1 MIDPGLI
8 DMIMRIRGRG
18 ISDNAVLRAME
29 LVIRKRFVDQKYW
42 DVAYDEQSL
51 PTSCGQTVSK
61 PLTIA
66 LMTQML
72 ELSPEHKLLEIGTG
86 SGYHTAI
93 LSKIVR
99 RVYSVERYKQLIREA
114 EERFKALGITNHVIR
129 HGDGRYGWG
138 GQAPFDRIILTCAL
152 RAEPAMLIDQL
163 APKGMLVAVVDGQL
177 TRYSKARKK
186 VTVETLF
193 PLSIP
198 MIEAGKS
205 KAL

>member
-29 LVIRKRFVDQKYW
+29 LIARKRFVDEAYW
-42 DVAYDEQSL
+42 DVAYEEQAL
-51 PTSCGQTVSK
+51 PTSCGQSLSP

-72 ELSPEHKLLEIGTG
+72 ELSPAHKLLEIGTG

-93 LSKIVR
+93 LSKIVK
-99 RVYSVERYKQLIREA
+99 RVYSVERYKQLIRET
-114 EERFKALGITNHVIR
+114 ETRFKAMGITNHVIR

-163 APKGMLVAVVDGQL
+163 APNGKLVAVVDDQL

-193 PLSIP
+193 PLKIP

>member
-1 MIDPGLI
+1 
-8 DMIMRIRGRG
+8 MIMRIRGRG

-29 LVIRKRFVDQKYW
+29 LVARKHFITKKYW
-42 DVAYDEQSL
+42 DVAYEEQSL
-51 PTSCGQTVSK
+51 PTSCGQTLSP

-93 LSKIVR
+93 LSKIVK
-99 RVYSVERYKQLIREA
+99 RVYSVERYNQLIREA
-114 EERFKALGITNHVIR
+114 EGRFQKLGITNHVIR

-152 RAEPAMLIDQL
+152 RAEPAMLIEQL
-163 APKGMLVAVVDGQL
+163 APKGVLIAVVDGQL

-186 VTVETLF
+186 VTVETFF

>member
-8 DMIMRIRGRG
+8 DMIMRVRGRG
-18 ISDNAVLRAME
+18 ISDNALLRAME
-29 LVIRKRFVDQKYW
+29 LIARKRFVDETYW

-51 PTSCGQTVSK
+51 PTSCGQSLSP

-72 ELSPEHKLLEIGTG
+72 ELSPEHKLLEVGTG

-93 LSKIVR
+93 LSKMVK
-99 RVYSVERYKQLIREA
+99 RVYSVERYKQLIRETEA
-114 EERFKALGITNHVIR
+114 RFKVLGITNHVIR

-163 APKGMLVAVVDGQL
+163 AAGGKLIAVVDDQL
-177 TRYSKARKK
+177 TRYTKARTK
-186 VTVETLF
+186 VSVETLF
-193 PLSIP
+193 PLVIP

>member
-8 DMIMRIRGRG
+8 DMIMRVRGRG
-18 ISDNAVLRAME
+18 ISDNAALRAME
-29 LVIRKRFVDQKYW
+29 LVARKRFVDKKHW
-42 DVAYDEQSL
+42 DAAYDEQSL
-51 PTSCGQTVSK
+51 PTSCGQTVSP

-72 ELSPEHKLLEIGTG
+72 ELSPEHKCLEIGTG

-93 LSKIVR
+93 LSKIVK
-99 RVYSVERYKQLIREA
+99 RVYSVERYKQLIAEA

-163 APKGMLVAVVDGQL
+163 ASNGKLVAVVDGHL
-177 TRYSKARKK
+177 TRYKKARTK

-193 PLSIP
+193 PLELP

>member
-29 LVIRKRFVDQKYW
+29 LVARKHFVAKKHW
-42 DVAYDEQSL
+42 DVAYEEQSL
-51 PTSCGQTVSK
+51 PTFCGQSLSP

-72 ELSPEHKLLEIGTG
+72 ELNPAHKLLEIGTG

-93 LSKIVR
+93 LSKIVK

-114 EERFKALGITNHVIR
+114 EGRFHKLGITNHVIR

>member
-1 MIDPGLI
+1 MIDAGLI

-18 ISDNAVLRAME
+18 ISDNALLRAME
-29 LVIRKRFVDQKYW
+29 LVARKHFTAQKHW

-51 PTSCGQTVSK
+51 PTSCGQVLSP

-93 LSKIVR
+93 LSKIVK
-99 RVYSVERYKQLIREA
+99 RVYSVERYKLLIAEA
-114 EERFKALGITNHVIR
+114 EARFKALGITNHVIR

-152 RAEPAMLIDQL
+152 RAEPAMLIEQL
-163 APKGMLVAVVDGQL
+163 APNGKLVAVVDGHL
-177 TRYSKARKK
+177 TRYSKARTK

-193 PLSIP
+193 PLEIP

>member
-1 MIDPGLI
+1 
-8 DMIMRIRGRG
+8 MIMRLRGRG
-18 ISDNAVLRAME
+18 ISDNAVLRAIE
-29 LVIRKRFVDQKYW
+29 LVPRKHFVSKNYW
-42 DVAYDEQSL
+42 DVAYEEQSL
-51 PTSCGQTVSK
+51 PTSCGQSLSP

-72 ELSPEHKLLEIGTG
+72 ELTPEHKLLEIGIG
-86 SGYHTAI
+86 SGYQTAI
-93 LSKIVR
+93 LSKIVK
-99 RVYSVERYKQLIREA
+99 RVYSVERYKLLISEA
-114 EERFKALGITNHVIR
+114 EERFKRLGVTNHVIR

-138 GQAPFDRIILTCAL
+138 GQAPFDRIILTCGL

-163 APKGMLVAVVDGQL
+163 APGGKLVAVVDDQL

-193 PLSIP
+193 PLQIP

-205 KAL
+205 KSL

>member
-1 MIDPGLI
+1 MIDAGLI
-8 DMIMRIRGRG
+8 DMIMRVRGRG

-29 LVIRKRFVDQKYW
+29 LVTRKHFVDQKYW
-42 DVAYDEQSL
+42 DVAYEEQAL
-51 PTSCGQTVSK
+51 PTSCGQALSP

-93 LSKIVR
+93 LSKIVK

-114 EERFKALGITNHVIR
+114 EARFKALAITNHVIR

-163 APKGMLVAVVDGQL
+163 APNGKLVAVVDDQL

-193 PLSIP
+193 PLQIS

>member
-18 ISDNAVLRAME
+18 ISDNTVLRAME
-29 LVIRKRFVDQKYW
+29 LVARKRFVELKYW
-42 DVAYDEQSL
+42 DVAYEEQSL
-51 PTSCGQTVSK
+51 PTSCGQALSP

-93 LSKIVR
+93 LSKIVK
-99 RVYSVERYKQLIREA
+99 RVYSVERYKQLIRETEA
-114 EERFKALGITNHVIR
+114 RFKALGITNHVIR

-163 APKGMLVAVVDGQL
+163 APNGKLVAVVDDQL

-186 VTVETLF
+186 VSVETLF
-193 PLSIP
+193 PLQIP

>member
-18 ISDNAVLRAME
+18 ISDNAVLKAME
-29 LVIRKRFVDQKYW
+29 LAPRKFFVDESLW
-42 DVAYDEQSL
+42 EVAYDEQSL
-51 PTSCGQTVSK
+51 PTSCGQTLSP
-61 PLTIA
+61 PLTVA

-72 ELSPEHKLLEIGTG
+72 ELSADHKLLEIGCG

-93 LSKIVR
+93 LSKIVK
-99 RVYSVERYKQLIREA
+99 RVYSVERYKLLIREA
-114 EERFKALGITNHVIR
+114 EARFKALGITNHVIR

-163 APKGMLVAVVDGQL
+163 APNGKLVAVVDDQL

-186 VTVETLF
+186 VSVETLF
-193 PLSIP
+193 PLQTP

-205 KAL
+205 KSL

>member
-1 MIDPGLI
+1 
-8 DMIMRIRGRG
+8 MIMRIRGRG

-29 LVIRKRFVDQKYW
+29 LVARKHFVSKKYW
-42 DVAYDEQSL
+42 NVAYEEQSL
-51 PTSCGQTVSK
+51 PTSCGQVLSP

-93 LSKIVR
+93 LSKIVK

-114 EERFKALGITNHVIR
+114 EARFKSLGITNHVIR

-138 GQAPFDRIILTCAL
+138 GQAPFDRIIVTSGL

-163 APKGMLVAVVDGQL
+163 APNGKLVAIVDDQL
-177 TRYSKARKK
+177 TRYSKARTK
-186 VTVETLF
+186 VAIETLF
-193 PLSIP
+193 PLEVP

>member
-29 LVIRKRFVDQKYW
+29 LVARKHFITKKYW
-42 DVAYDEQSL
+42 DVAYEEQSL
-51 PTSCGQTVSK
+51 PTSCGQTLSP

-93 LSKIVR
+93 LSKIVK
-99 RVYSVERYKQLIREA
+99 RVYSVERYNQLIREA
-114 EERFKALGITNHVIR
+114 EGRFQKLGITNHVIR

-152 RAEPAMLIDQL
+152 RAEPAMLIEQL
-163 APKGMLVAVVDGQL
+163 APKGVLIAVVDGQL

-186 VTVETLF
+186 VTVETFF

>member
-18 ISDNAVLRAME
+18 ISDNAVLKGME
-29 LVIRKRFVDQKYW
+29 LIVRKRFVDQKYW
-42 DVAYDEQSL
+42 DVAYEEQAL
-51 PTSCGQTVSK
+51 PTSCGQALSP
-61 PLTIA
+61 PLTTA

-93 LSKIVR
+93 LSKIVK

-114 EERFKALGITNHVIR
+114 ETRFKEIGITNHVIR

-163 APKGMLVAVVDGQL
+163 APGGKLVAVVDNQL
-177 TRYSKARKK
+177 TRYVKARKK
-186 VTVETLF
+186 VSVETLF
-193 PLSIP
+193 PLQVP

>member
-1 MIDPGLI
+1 
-8 DMIMRIRGRG
+8 MIMRIRGRG

-29 LVIRKRFVDQKYW
+29 LVGRKHFVDQKYW
-42 DVAYDEQSL
+42 DAAYGEQAL
-51 PTSCGQTVSK
+51 PTSCGQSLSP

-72 ELSPEHKLLEIGTG
+72 ELSPAHKLLEIGTG

-93 LSKIVR
+93 LSKIVK

-114 EERFKALGITNHVIR
+114 EARFQKLGITNHVIR

-163 APKGMLVAVVDGQL
+163 APKGMLVAVVDGLL

-186 VTVETLF
+186 VTIETLF
-193 PLSIP
+193 PLQIP

>member
-163 APKGMLVAVVDGQL
+163 APKGMLVAVVDGLL

-186 VTVETLF
+186 VTVESLF
-193 PLSIP
+193 PLQIP

>member
-1 MIDPGLI
+1 
-8 DMIMRIRGRG
+8 MIMRIRGRG

-29 LVIRKRFVDQKYW
+29 LVARKHFVAKKHW

-51 PTSCGQTVSK
+51 PTSCGQTLSP

-72 ELSPEHKLLEIGTG
+72 ELSPKHKLLDIGTA

-93 LSKIVR
+93 LSKIVK

-114 EERFKALGITNHVIR
+114 EARFQSLGITNHVIR

-152 RAEPAMLIDQL
+152 RAEPAMLIEQL
-163 APKGMLVAVVDGQL
+163 APKGVLIAVVDGQL

-186 VTVETLF
+186 VTVETFF

>member
-1 MIDPGLI
+1 
-8 DMIMRIRGRG
+8 MIMRIRGRG

-29 LVIRKRFVDQKYW
+29 LIARKRFVDEAYW
-42 DVAYDEQSL
+42 EVAYEEQAL
-51 PTSCGQTVSK
+51 PTSCGQSLSP

-72 ELSPEHKLLEIGTG
+72 ELSPAHKLLEIGTG
-86 SGYHTAI
+86 SGYHAAI
-93 LSKIVR
+93 LSKIVK
-99 RVYSVERYKQLIREA
+99 RVYSVERYKQLIRET
-114 EERFKALGITNHVIR
+114 ETRFKTMGITNHVIR

-163 APKGMLVAVVDGQL
+163 APNGKLVAVVDDQL

-193 PLSIP
+193 PLKVP

>member
-1 MIDPGLI
+1 
-8 DMIMRIRGRG
+8 
-18 ISDNAVLRAME
+18 ME

-152 RAEPAMLIDQL
+152 RAEPAMS
-163 APKGMLVAVVDGQL
+163 VSYTHL
-177 TRYSKARKK
+177 TLPTKA
-186 VTVETLF
+186 
-193 PLSIP
+193 
-198 MIEAGKS
+198 
-205 KAL
+205 

>member
-18 ISDNAVLRAME
+18 ISDNAVLKAME
-29 LVIRKRFVDQKYW
+29 LAPRKYFVDESLW
-42 DVAYDEQSL
+42 EVAYDEQSL
-51 PTSCGQTVSK
+51 PTSCGQTLSP

-72 ELSPEHKLLEIGTG
+72 ELSPEHKLLEIGCG

-93 LSKIVR
+93 LSKMVK
-99 RVYSVERYKQLIREA
+99 RVYSVERYKLLIREA
-114 EERFKALGITNHVIR
+114 EARFKTLGITNHVIR

-163 APKGMLVAVVDGQL
+163 APNGKLVAVVDDQL

-186 VTVETLF
+186 VSVETLF
-193 PLSIP
+193 PLQVP

-205 KAL
+205 KSL

>member
-163 APKGMLVAVVDGQL
+163 APKGMLVAVVDGLL

-186 VTVETLF
+186 VTIETLF
-193 PLSIP
+193 PLQIP

>member
-8 DMIMRIRGRG
+8 DMIMRIRGRC
-18 ISDNAVLRAME
+18 ISDNAVLKAME
-29 LVIRKRFVDQKYW
+29 IVARKHFVSKKYW
-42 DVAYDEQSL
+42 DVAYEAQSL
-51 PTSCGQTVSK
+51 PTSCGQVLSP

-93 LSKIVR
+93 LSKIVK

-114 EERFKALGITNHVIR
+114 EERFKQLGITNHVIR

-138 GQAPFDRIILTCAL
+138 GQAPFDRIILTCGL

-163 APKGMLVAVVDGQL
+163 ASNGKLVAIVDGQL
-177 TRYSKARKK
+177 TRYSKARTK
-186 VTVETLF
+186 VAIETLF
-193 PLSIP
+193 PLEVP